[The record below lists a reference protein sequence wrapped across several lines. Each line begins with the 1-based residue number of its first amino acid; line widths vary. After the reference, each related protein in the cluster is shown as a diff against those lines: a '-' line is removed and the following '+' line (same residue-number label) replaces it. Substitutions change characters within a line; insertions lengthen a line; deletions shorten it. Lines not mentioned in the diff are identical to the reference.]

1 MPQGFKHSI
10 IMAGNG
16 RMEEFLITAD
26 GKDIDFADEKDPYSL
41 FRALS
46 DRLPG

>member
-1 MPQGFKHSI
+1 
-10 IMAGNG
+10 MAENG
-16 RMEEFLITAD
+16 RMEKFLINAD
-26 GKDIDFADEKDPYSL
+26 GKDIDFADEKNPYSL